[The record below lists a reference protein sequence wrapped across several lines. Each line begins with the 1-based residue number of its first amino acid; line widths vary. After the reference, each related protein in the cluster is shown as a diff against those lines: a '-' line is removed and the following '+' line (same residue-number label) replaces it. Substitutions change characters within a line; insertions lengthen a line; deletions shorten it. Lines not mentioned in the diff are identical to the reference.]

1 MGSARGG
8 SNPLAVGAIARGA
21 MNEKR
26 CLAHGRPLRQ
36 NGGSR
41 EAPCNRESMVH
52 MCGTRLAQRK
62 TSINHTR
69 RSNNSKNKLLHRW
82 ESLYSS
88 VAERQSCKL
97 KVLGSNPSGGWKPAY
112 PRAELGRWSHEHQHA
127 TRLARTIKKGIP
139 RGFKIEKHNDSPHMI
154 TRCRR
159 NSKHPRRKNAKPT
172 NTHAYNGR

>member
-62 TSINHTR
+62 TNINHTR
-69 RSNNSKNKLLHRW
+69 RSNNSENKLLHRW
-82 ESLYSS
+82 QSLYSS

-97 KVLGSNPSGGWKPAY
+97 KVLGSIPSEGLMACLQPAGCSLSSLWQQVV
-112 PRAELGRWSHEHQHA
+112 ASLFVTS
-127 TRLARTIKKGIP
+127 RLVANKLYMSNSSLMMAKKASISC
-139 RGFKIEKHNDSPHMI
+139 KS
-154 TRCRR
+154 
-159 NSKHPRRKNAKPT
+159 
-172 NTHAYNGR
+172 

>member
-1 MGSARGG
+1 MEDRAKHHATANQWSTCAERDLRSAKPV
-8 SNPLAVGAIARGA
+8 STTRGA
-21 MNEKR
+21 ATILKKR
-26 CLAHGRPLRQ
+26 
-36 NGGSR
+36 
-41 EAPCNRESMVH
+41 
-52 MCGTRLAQRK
+52 
-62 TSINHTR
+62 
-69 RSNNSKNKLLHRW
+69 LLHRW

-172 NTHAYNGR
+172 NTHAYNRR